1 MLYFFRHKGFLL
13 CFFFLIPEQTLRF
26 TLKGVR
32 YPSVE
37 QNNNSENYQKALE
50 KPNAKDAVNY
60 AYTKL
65 FWAK

>member
-1 MLYFFRHKGFLL
+1 MLYFFRHKGFPL
-13 CFFFLIPEQTLRF
+13 CFFLIPEQTLRF

-50 KPNAKDAVNY
+50 KLNAKDAVNY

>member
-1 MLYFFRHKGFLL
+1 MRRTGYPSGLYF
-13 CFFFLIPEQTLRF
+13 PEDGQAQLFKTVPAR
-26 TLKGVR
+26 VR

-37 QNNNSENYQKALE
+37 QNNNSKNYQKALE
-50 KPNAKDAVNY
+50 KLNAKDAVNY